1 MCVYQKCKSKIPK
14 SDHIKVWT
22 QKRLQGIH
30 TPVTNCWRTNSIVI
44 PSTFPPEDLLW
55 AGFKGVLSLLS
66 LLFVFSSDHWDKKNK
81 QTPTHC
87 PISVDEPL
95 ILWDWR
101 LRFHS
106 PFKSLALLWAW
117 LQVLS
122 KPYITPLP
130 VWVRVFSSNQRTRKI
145 RMEGLSSIH
154 IGGMEGKVEPFPLR
168 DLMLHF
174 PPKVRP
180 FCV

>member
-1 MCVYQKCKSKIPK
+1 MKRLPGIKIYIGVHIYMCVYQKCKSKIPK

-130 VWVRVFSSNQRTRKI
+130 GSPC
-145 RMEGLSSIH
+145 E
-154 IGGMEGKVEPFPLR
+154 
-168 DLMLHF
+168 
-174 PPKVRP
+174 
-180 FCV
+180 CVCFHQTKGQEK